1 MLTPQLKPLP
11 SHRADPIRRP
21 SPFPLLALVLLLL
34 LLLLLWEQEQWLGR
48 CCGCG

>member
-1 MLTPQLKPLP
+1 MQTLQLKPLP